1 MEEEKTGFFG
11 RLKKGL
17 SKTNEGLVKKI
28 DRAVLG
34 KKQITDDL
42 MEELEEILLTAD
54 IGVKTSY
61 DLLELVQEKV
71 RRKELGD
78 AGALKNS
85 LKEEILALLKSDE
98 APLEMGKVTSPFV
111 MMVIGVNGV
120 GKTTTIGKLAS
131 RFRSEGKKVII
142 AAGDTFRAAAIDQ
155 LSIWGER
162 CQVEVIKHQD
172 GSDPA
177 AVAYDATVAA
187 KARGAD
193 LLILDTAGR
202 LHTKTNLMEELKKLK
217 RVMTKVVPEAPHE
230 VLLVLDAATGQ
241 NAISQAKLFNEAIG
255 ITGLALTKL
264 DGTPKGGVVIG
275 IADELKIPIRYIGIG
290 EGVEDLRDF
299 NADEFVNALFD

>member
-1 MEEEKTGFFG
+1 MEEEKTGFFK
-11 RLKKGL
+11 RLKNGL
-17 SKTNEGLVKKI
+17 SRTNEGLVKKI

-34 KKQITDDL
+34 KKQITDEL
-42 MEELEEILLTAD
+42 MEELEEVLLTAD

-78 AGALKNS
+78 AHALKNC
-85 LKEEILALLKSDE
+85 LKEEMLALLKSDE
-98 APLEMGKVTSPFV
+98 GKLDMSNASPFV
-111 MMVIGVNGV
+111 IMVIGVNGV

-131 RFRSEGKKVII
+131 KFKAEGKKVII
-142 AAGDTFRAAAIDQ
+142 GAGDTFRAAAIDQ

-162 CQVEVIKHQD
+162 CQIEVIKHQD

-177 AVAYDATVAA
+177 AVAYDATEAA

-193 LLILDTAGR
+193 VLILDTAGR

-217 RVMTKVVPEAPHE
+217 RVMTKVIPEAPHE

-255 ITGLALTKL
+255 ITGLVVTKL

-290 EGVEDLRDF
+290 EKVEDLRDF
-299 NADEFVNALFD
+299 DASEFVEALFD

>member
-1 MEEEKTGFFG
+1 MEEEKTGFFK
-11 RLKKGL
+11 RLKSGL
-17 SKTNEGLVKKI
+17 SRTNEGFVKKI

-34 KKQITDDL
+34 KKQITDEL
-42 MEELEEILLTAD
+42 MEELEEVLLTAD

-78 AGALKNS
+78 ADALKNC
-85 LKEEILALLKSDE
+85 LKEEILVLLKSDE
-98 APLEMGKVTSPFV
+98 GKLDMSNASPFV
-111 MMVIGVNGV
+111 IMVIGVNGV

-131 RFRSEGKKVII
+131 KFKSEGKKVII
-142 AAGDTFRAAAIDQ
+142 GAGDTFRAAAIEQ

-162 CQVEVIKHQD
+162 CQIEVIKHQD

-177 AVAYDATVAA
+177 AVAYDATEAA

-193 LLILDTAGR
+193 ILILDTAGR

-217 RVMTKVVPEAPHE
+217 RVMTKVIPEAPHE

-255 ITGLALTKL
+255 ITGLAVTKL

-290 EGVEDLRDF
+290 EQVEDLRDF
-299 NADEFVNALFD
+299 DASEFVEALFD

>member
-1 MEEEKTGFFG
+1 MEEEKKGFFK
-11 RLKKGL
+11 RLKYGL

-34 KKQITDDL
+34 KKQIDDEL
-42 MEELEEILLTAD
+42 MEELEEVLLTAD
-54 IGVKTSY
+54 IGVKTAY
-61 DLLELVQEKV
+61 DLLEAVQEKV
-71 RRKELGD
+71 RRKELSD
-78 AGALKNS
+78 ADALKNC
-85 LKEEILALLKSDE
+85 LKDEILTLLKSDE
-98 APLEMGKVTSPFV
+98 APLDISKGSTPFV

-131 RFRSEGKKVII
+131 RFKSEGKKVII
-142 AAGDTFRAAAIDQ
+142 GAGDTFRAAAIEQ

-162 CQVEVIKHQD
+162 CQIEVIKHQD

-177 AVAYDATVAA
+177 AVAYDATEAA

-193 LLILDTAGR
+193 ILILDTAGR

-217 RVMTKVVPEAPHE
+217 RVMTKVIPDAPHE

-255 ITGLALTKL
+255 VTGLAVTKL

-290 EGVEDLRDF
+290 EKVEDLRDF
-299 NADEFVNALFD
+299 DASEFVEALFD